1 MRQVFRLAVALM
13 AGPLGAGTTAEG
25 QSSPRPQPGEGTIAA
40 RLAEVAS
47 ASRPAWEAYVA
58 RSRRLAAEDRAVMAR
73 ELAATGRERMV
84 RAPYASR
91 AFEGGEGKPDTWFA
105 SEEAR
110 RLADAIIT
118 WQTPAGGWAKRVA
131 YDSARAPGQ
140 SWYSESDGWSYI
152 GTFDNSST
160 TSQLWFLAR
169 VHSARPDPRYAAAFE
184 RGIGYMLAAQY
195 PSGCWP
201 QVYPLQG
208 GYHDAAT
215 FNDEVAVNVL
225 RLLDAVGSGTFSFV
239 PPALRDRA
247 RAAARGGVECI
258 LDAQVVI
265 GGRRTAWGQ
274 QHDPITLEPTG
285 ARAYELRSLSG
296 RESAGLMTYLMS
308 MREPGPRV
316 VAAIHAVAAHFRATA
331 IRGLRYDQ
339 DQVLRADSTAG
350 PLWARMTELGTNRP
364 IFSNRDGVLLYDW
377 NRLTDRR
384 TGYAWYGTEPG
395 SALEKYAKWL
405 RLHPVLVP
413 VEK

>member
-1 MRQVFRLAVALM
+1 MMECRRLAALGAFVM
-13 AGPLGAGTTAEG
+13 LGAGTPAVA
-25 QSSPRPQPGEGTIAA
+25 QSPSRPQPGEGTIAA
-40 RLAEVAS
+40 RLAEVPQG
-47 ASRPAWEAYVA
+47 SRAAWEAYVA
-58 RSRRLAAEDRAVMAR
+58 TSRRLAAEDRAVMAR
-73 ELAATGRERMV
+73 ELSAVGRERMV

-91 AFEGGEGKPDTWFA
+91 AFDAADGKSDAWFA

-110 RLADAIIT
+110 RLADAVLT
-118 WQTPAGGWAKRVA
+118 YQTPAGGWAKRVA

-160 TSQLWFLAR
+160 TSQLWLLGR
-169 VHSARPDPRYAAAFE
+169 VHHASPDARYAEAFE
-184 RGIGYMLAAQY
+184 RGIGYVLAAQY
-195 PSGCWP
+195 PTGCWP

-225 RLLDAVGSGTFSFV
+225 RLLDAVARGEFPFV
-239 PPALRDRA
+239 TEEVRQRA
-247 RAAARGGVECI
+247 RLAARRGVDCI
-258 LDAQVVI
+258 VDAQVVVD
-265 GGRRTAWGQ
+265 GRRTAWGQ
-274 QHDPITLEPTG
+274 QHDPVTLEPTG

-308 MREPGPRV
+308 VPGPDARV
-316 VAAIHAVAAHFRATA
+316 RAAIHAAASHFRATA
-331 IRGLRYDQ
+331 IRGFRYDR
-339 DQVLRADSTAG
+339 DQTLRADPAAG
-350 PLWARMTELGTNRP
+350 PVWARMTEIGTNRP

-377 NRLTDRR
+377 DQLTDRR

-405 RLHPVLVP
+405 RAHPVRVP